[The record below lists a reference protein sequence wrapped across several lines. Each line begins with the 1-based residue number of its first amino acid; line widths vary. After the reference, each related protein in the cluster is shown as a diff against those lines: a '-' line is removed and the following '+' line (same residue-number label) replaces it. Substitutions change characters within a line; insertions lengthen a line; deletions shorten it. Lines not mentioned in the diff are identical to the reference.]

1 MNKMMLAVAVTAAFS
16 AIAMAQTKAQTA
28 CPVMGE
34 PLGKNPIAVK
44 YSGKNKAYA
53 GKSVKVC
60 CQGCVEGVKKDQ
72 EKIFKKVVGK

>member
-1 MNKMMLAVAVTAAFS
+1 MNKMMLAVAVTAAFA
-16 AIAMAQTKAQTA
+16 AIATAQTKAQTA

-60 CQGCVEGVKKDQ
+60 CQGCVDGVKKDQ
-72 EKIFKKVVGK
+72 DKIFKKVLGK

>member
-1 MNKMMLAVAVTAAFS
+1 MNKMMLAVAVTAALS

-34 PLGKNPIAVK
+34 PLGKNPISVK
-44 YSGKNKAYA
+44 YTGKNKAYA

-60 CQGCVEGVKKDQ
+60 CQGCVDGVKKDQ
-72 EKIFKKVVGK
+72 DKIFKKVVGK

>member
-1 MNKMMLAVAVTAAFS
+1 MNKIMLAVAVTAAFA
-16 AIAMAQTKAQTA
+16 AIAMAQTKAQTT

-34 PLGKNPIAVK
+34 ALGKNPIAVK

-72 EKIFKKVVGK
+72 DKIFKKVTGK

>member
-34 PLGKNPIAVK
+34 PLGKNPISVK
-44 YSGKNKAYA
+44 YSGKKKAYA

-72 EKIFKKVVGK
+72 DKIFKKVTGK